1 MAKAKKATK
10 RNNKTGRAAAAKSAS
25 GKSLASR
32 TSGPD
37 KLYTA
42 QIRELVELM
51 VANDLTALEIVNG
64 QLKVSL
70 GRGGQAAPAAV
81 APASAPAPA
90 PVAPPASAADEA
102 DAAAETEKLL
112 EIRSPMVGTFY
123 AAPSPDSDPYVS
135 DGTRVSGETVVCI
148 VEAMKVMNEIKAEC
162 SGTIVEAA
170 VENGQPVEYGQV
182 LFRVRP

>member
-1 MAKAKKATK
+1 MAKATKATKATK
-10 RNNKTGRAAAAKSAS
+10 RSRKAGRSVATRRTAATPPADGAS
-25 GKSLASR
+25 GSDR
-32 TSGPD
+32 
-37 KLYTA
+37 LYTA

-70 GRGGQAAPAAV
+70 GRGQGSALRGAMPANVPAPAAIAADV
-81 APASAPAPA
+81 AASAKATGGEGE
-90 PVAPPASAADEA
+90 ASEA
-102 DAAAETEKLL
+102 EKLTDWNWKL
-112 EIRSPMVGTFY
+112 GSGKT
-123 AAPSPDSDPYVS
+123 A
-135 DGTRVSGETVVCI
+135 GETVVCI

-182 LFRVRP
+182 LFRTRP